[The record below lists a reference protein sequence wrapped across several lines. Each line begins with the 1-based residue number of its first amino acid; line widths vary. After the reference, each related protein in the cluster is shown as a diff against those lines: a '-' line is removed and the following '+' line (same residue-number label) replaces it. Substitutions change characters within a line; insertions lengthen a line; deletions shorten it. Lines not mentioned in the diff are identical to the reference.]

1 MLWARRG
8 RELKTKP
15 STSEAFSLDE
25 FAYYGEMREPLREKS
40 MDAQMEIVRLSGCFQ
55 LRFRITSALMR

>member
-8 RELKTKP
+8 RELKTEP

-25 FAYYGEMREPLREKS
+25 FAYDGEMREPLRETS
-40 MDAQMEIVRLSGCFQ
+40 EQMEIVRLSGWFQ

>member
-8 RELKTKP
+8 RELKTEP
-15 STSEAFSLDE
+15 STGEAFSLDE

-40 MDAQMEIVRLSGCFQ
+40 MHKWRSLD
-55 LRFRITSALMR
+55 